1 MTPTTRIASA
11 TAPIASALAL
21 ALAVTS
27 ALLAGACKDKPA
39 VLAEL
44 VQAAGPVHRSG
55 AEHKKDGADDWRE
68 AKLGT
73 RFYLGDAVRTGDG
86 EAQLQ
91 LGGRS
96 NLGMEPHTILRFGR
110 PGEGGQGDIALELG
124 SIEITGGEYQFD
136 LGEIS
141 VEKNGSVR
149 VTAAKGQDGSQVELL
164 VGRASIRTSG
174 GEPTPLEPGVVVDF
188 SDIQIRSL
196 RGDGPTAPDAAPVA
210 AIDAAPD
217 DASLATSVS
226 IEVNGV
232 VEQRQGVEGAW
243 QPVPK
248 GTKTI
253 APGTRVRVTRGK
265 ARLDNGAVALQLE
278 KGGGA
283 AVGPELGLS
292 LESGTAAVI
301 AAPEKAGQVAL
312 PGGSLTF
319 SAQPRGASSEVAV
332 GGRESRIRATGGA
345 ASLVGKDARL
355 EMRRGESATL
365 ARTGAIR
372 VLVAVPRNHDV
383 SITAGDNATIHD
395 GRGAAAVQFRFGE
408 ACPQG
413 GVVELSQSASFR
425 TPAQSGGESSANLM
439 VSSGSYYYRLRCD
452 EGGRDGRAVESGRI
466 SVVRDS
472 GKRPLPA
479 APPPF
484 QLDADGRTYRVGYQ
498 GAIPTMNVVWKGAS
512 GGGFTLRLAR
522 AGKDQSFTS
531 STPSYAIPGNK
542 LSEGTYTVWF
552 EKAGSRSKV
561 STLIIDFDNTAPAI
575 YIDEPDDGQG
585 WGGEVAVEGAVLPGW
600 TPSIDGVPLPLDRQR
615 RFRATVPAPA
625 GALAI
630 RVSHPQRGV
639 HYYLRRPR

>member
-1 MTPTTRIASA
+1 MNCSI
-11 TAPIASALAL
+11 ALAI
-21 ALAVTS
+21 TS
-27 ALLAGACKDKPA
+27 ALLIGACGACKDKPA

-44 VQAAGPVHRSG
+44 VQAAGPVQRSG

-91 LGGRS
+91 LGGQS
-96 NLGMEPHTILRFGR
+96 HLGMEPHTILRFGR
-110 PGEGGQGDIALELG
+110 PGEGGADDIALELG

-136 LGEIS
+136 LGQIS

-174 GEPTPLEPGVVVDF
+174 GELTPLEAGVVVDF

-196 RGDGPTAPDAAPVA
+196 RADAGPAEPPAIDAAPVA
-210 AIDAAPD
+210 VVDDSAI
-217 DASLATSVS
+217 ATSVS

-232 VEQRQGVEGAW
+232 VEQRKIGESAW

-248 GTKTI
+248 GAATI
-253 APGTRVRVTRGK
+253 EPGTQVRVTRGK
-265 ARLDNGAVALQLE
+265 AKLNNGLVAVQLE

-283 AVGPELGLS
+283 AVGTELGLS
-292 LESGTAAVI
+292 LESGTAAVSV
-301 AAPEKAGQVAL
+301 APEKAGQVAL
-312 PGGSLTF
+312 PGGSLSF
-319 SAQPRGASSEVAV
+319 AAQPRGASSEVVV

-355 EMRRGESATL
+355 EMRRGESAML

-383 SITAGDNATIHD
+383 AINAGDNATIHD
-395 GRGAAAVQFRFGE
+395 GRGSAAVQFRFGE

-413 GVVELSQSASFR
+413 GVIELSQSASFR
-425 TPAQSGGESSANLM
+425 TPALSGGESSANLM

-452 EGGRDGRAVESGRI
+452 EGGRDGRAVESGRL

-522 AGKDQSFTS
+522 AGKDQTFAS
-531 STPSYAIPGNK
+531 STPSYAIPGSK

>member
-1 MTPTTRIASA
+1 MTAMTTTA
-11 TAPIASALAL
+11 TAATIATT
-21 ALAVTS
+21 VTS
-27 ALLAGACKDKPA
+27 ALLASACNDKPT

-44 VQAAGPVHRSG
+44 VQVAGLVHRSG
-55 AEHKKDGADDWRE
+55 AEHKKDTIDDWRE

-96 NLGMEPHTILRFGR
+96 HLGMEPHTILRFGR
-110 PGEGGQGDIALELG
+110 PGEGGQDDIALELG
-124 SIEITGGEYQFD
+124 SIEISGGEYQFD

-141 VEKNGSVR
+141 VEQNGSVR
-149 VTAAKGQDGSQVELL
+149 VTAAKGKDGSQVELL

-174 GEPTPLEPGVVVDF
+174 GEPTPLDLGVVVAF

-196 RGDGPTAPDAAPVA
+196 RADARPAEPAPDAG
-210 AIDAAPD
+210 IDASPGDTAL
-217 DASLATSVS
+217 ASAVS

-232 VEQRQGVEGAW
+232 VEQRQAGEGAW

-253 APGTRVRVTRGK
+253 EPGTQVRVTRGK
-265 ARLDNGAVALQLE
+265 AMLDNGAVAVQLE

-283 AVGPELGLS
+283 AVGTELGLS
-292 LESGTAAVI
+292 LESGTATVKV
-301 AAPEKAGQVAL
+301 APEKAGQVAL
-312 PGGSLTF
+312 PGGALIVT
-319 SAQPRGASSEVAV
+319 AQPRGASSEVVV

-345 ASLVGKDARL
+345 SSLVGQDARL
-355 EMRRGESATL
+355 EMRRGESAML
-365 ARTGAIR
+365 ARTGSIR

-383 SITAGDNATIHD
+383 AINAGDNATIHD
-395 GRGAAAVQFRFGE
+395 GRGVAAVQFRFGE
-408 ACPQG
+408 SCPQG
-413 GVVELSQSASFR
+413 GVIELSQSASFR
-425 TPAQSGGESSANLM
+425 TPSLSGGESSANLM
-439 VSSGSYYYRLRCD
+439 VSSGSYHYRLRCE
-452 EGGRDGRAVESGRI
+452 EGGRDGRAVERGRL

-472 GKRPLPA
+472 GKRPLPE

-522 AGKDQSFTS
+522 AGRDQSFAS

-575 YIDEPDDGQG
+575 YIDEPDDGEG

-600 TPSIDGVPLPLDRQR
+600 TPSIDGVLLPLDRQR

-639 HYYLRRPR
+639 HYYLRRSR